1 MAKLNKGK
9 LLLRCAAHALFVGLK
24 EIPGMGMAVEIGHGW
39 FDIFHDEQRKA
50 GFGERLEQLE
60 QAATILPG
68 EARTI
73 ADDFIAEQRA
83 KGITVVEEQA
93 EAIRDL
99 LMFMP
104 ATIKERTQATLQLA
118 RQHGTD
124 IQTILPITDETSLFE
139 QEEFYRSLFP
149 ARRPRFQTNDS
160 IPHGLAGWR
169 LGELLG
175 TGGFGEVWEVR
186 HERLRYAIKFFLGE
200 INERILTNEA
210 KMLFDVHEKLPRH
223 ANIVHLNQLNLEKS
237 PYWLLFEFVEGGTL
251 ESLLRAAPLSWQ
263 ESLSLFRQI
272 VAGVAAVHQIGIVH
286 RDLKPAN
293 ILLTADG
300 IPKITDFGIGKVL
313 AENELQM
320 TRTQYTMQGFGSLGY
335 MSKEQRKGKKAH
347 PADDTYALGVLLW
360 QMLVQTL
367 DAPDLDWLEEL
378 QQLDDIPETL
388 QNVVFACL
396 NKSRQQRPQDAGKLL
411 EMLRPDRFPK
421 PVRSEVEDEL
431 LTLNRQ
437 LADLQ
442 DQEAE
447 AIENNEA
454 VQQREL
460 ARQKLLKEQEVARK
474 QRQVEAESARQ
485 KVYAKSMQHAKVEQ
499 AEINVQAEE
508 RLAELRKLVKQKR
521 QRNDAPLQL
530 QEAMEELRQVEAL
543 IGKIESDYS
552 KEKEVQQQKIEQGL
566 QKALGELGEFQA
578 TPRSRF
584 EKTQEH
590 EQRKV
595 RHITQQEKIKT
606 SWQQEREKL
615 DKRLNEACSQDLAV
629 LKKQRDILLNKQFDV
644 PPTKL
649 QLELLDYNADEELM
663 QFKLIA
669 EEVVPDEHYIIE
681 NSTLPIVPKEAK
693 TCWLDWEQE
702 LLIPYLVLG
711 LNKEVK
717 PKVIKAGFET
727 AMEQY
732 YSSDLELLIDKYSKF
747 ETVTVDIKGKI
758 INRKQ
763 HKTIQIVEDING
775 VSLEMV
781 YIPSGEFMMG
791 SDKEKT
797 EKPIHKVTI
806 KQPFYMSKYPI
817 IQAQWQA
824 VMGNNPS
831 NFKGEN
837 RPVENIS
844 WKDAIEFCE
853 KLSKLTNQI
862 YRLPSEA
869 EWEYACR
876 AGTTTPFYF
885 GETITPELANYNGN
899 YTYGSGS
906 KGKYRKQTTEV
917 GIFLP
922 NNFGLYDMHG
932 NVWEWCADG
941 WYDNY
946 KDVPTD
952 GSVWEKDNENR
963 VLRGGSWG
971 SIPYFFRSAY
981 RNRDSY
987 PSYGIGFRLVGVAA
1001 RTF

>member
-1 MAKLNKGK
+1 MPKLNKGK

-24 EIPGMGMAVEIGHGW
+24 EIPGVGMAVEIGQGW
-39 FDIFHDEQRKA
+39 FDIVWDEQRKA

-73 ADDFIAEQRA
+73 ADDFITEQRT

-104 ATIKERTQATLQLA
+104 ATIKERTKATLQLA

-124 IQTILPITDETSLFE
+124 IQTILPITDDTSLFE

-200 INERILTNEA
+200 VNERILTNEA

-263 ESLSLFRQI
+263 DSLSLFRQI

-335 MSKEQRKGKKAH
+335 MSKEQRRGKKAH

-396 NKSRQQRPQDAGKLL
+396 NKSREQRPQDAGKLL
-411 EMLRPDRFPK
+411 EMLPTEAGDGLQ
-421 PVRSEVEDEL
+421 DEL

-442 DQEAE
+442 EQESE

-485 KVYAKSMQHAKVEQ
+485 KVYTESMQHAKVEQ

-521 QRNDAPLQL
+521 QRSDTPLQL

-566 QKALGELGEFQA
+566 QKALGELNKFYSASQEQ
-578 TPRSRF
+578 F
-584 EKTQEH
+584 EKTQEY
-590 EQRKV
+590 EQRKAKYV
-595 RHITQQEKIKT
+595 AQQEKIKF
-606 SWQQEREKL
+606 SWQQEQEKL
-615 DKRLNEACSQDLAV
+615 DKQLKEACSQDLAV
-629 LKKQRDILLNKQFDV
+629 LQKQRNFLLNKQFDV
-644 PPTKL
+644 PPAKL
-649 QLELLDYNADEELM
+649 QLKLLDYEADKDLM
-663 QFKLIA
+663 QFEIIA
-669 EEVVPDEHYIIE
+669 EEVIPGMRCC
-681 NSTLPIVPKEAK
+681 TKMLP
-693 TCWLDWEQE
+693 
-702 LLIPYLVLG
+702 
-711 LNKEVK
+711 
-717 PKVIKAGFET
+717 
-727 AMEQY
+727 
-732 YSSDLELLIDKYSKF
+732 
-747 ETVTVDIKGKI
+747 
-758 INRKQ
+758 
-763 HKTIQIVEDING
+763 
-775 VSLEMV
+775 
-781 YIPSGEFMMG
+781 
-791 SDKEKT
+791 
-797 EKPIHKVTI
+797 
-806 KQPFYMSKYPI
+806 
-817 IQAQWQA
+817 
-824 VMGNNPS
+824 
-831 NFKGEN
+831 
-837 RPVENIS
+837 
-844 WKDAIEFCE
+844 
-853 KLSKLTNQI
+853 
-862 YRLPSEA
+862 
-869 EWEYACR
+869 
-876 AGTTTPFYF
+876 
-885 GETITPELANYNGN
+885 
-899 YTYGSGS
+899 
-906 KGKYRKQTTEV
+906 
-917 GIFLP
+917 
-922 NNFGLYDMHG
+922 
-932 NVWEWCADG
+932 
-941 WYDNY
+941 
-946 KDVPTD
+946 
-952 GSVWEKDNENR
+952 
-963 VLRGGSWG
+963 
-971 SIPYFFRSAY
+971 
-981 RNRDSY
+981 
-987 PSYGIGFRLVGVAA
+987 
-1001 RTF
+1001 